1 MKVDKAV
8 CTDTMTDAEN
18 AISYENLL
26 STLLQRKILA
36 IKRDCEAKKV
46 EKQRRKQQTC
56 LGSLIFGK
64 HHERSD
70 GDGKVVTTK
79 EEDEDGK
86 DGSGGDGGGGGGCV
100 AVAVS
105 KDSGT
110 GDVTVNVEDDDDDD
124 VCVGGGSSSSI
135 MSGGHS
141 GKSMVADTEQL
152 YSSNPSISQQA
163 TATDANNSHLKDDDD
178 DDEDKQASV
187 SSSVYGEQIPADA
200 VTINFSHLNEMDA
213 EWIDGTVTKAEHEIE
228 IETENKSGDNNT
240 TTMTATIQTIDTA
253 TDFNTQRVPITSSS
267 STSEPHEMR
276 INLIETVPLPTPTQC
291 DSGSGGSSSTG
302 RIERDI
308 ESLSPSATVKSSP
321 TTPPTITTAI
331 AMGTGT
337 SSKSSSI
344 ISQIEVSDECNPKH
358 SMRTSRKSSGSD
370 TISLATGIIKRTTS
384 SAQSSMAT
392 TDDAS
397 PLPLHDHEPHQQ
409 QQQHHRQQISHLLEA
424 KSISAQCSPI
434 FAKRMP
440 SFAGKF
446 IFCVWVHATCPL
458 SLSFSMQFVVASG
471 VHILKVTQRGSKYFV
486 SSMLV
491 HTFECFG
498 ARIFDF
504 QQKLKS

>member
-79 EEDEDGK
+79 EEYEDGK
-86 DGSGGDGGGGGGCV
+86 DGSGDGGGGGGGCV

-110 GDVTVNVEDDDDDD
+110 GDVTVNVEDDDD

-446 IFCVWVHATCPL
+446 IFCMWVHATCPL